1 MYSFFHIQ
9 ANISHPPAYG
19 TIITEILKKMTS
31 PDEKVLVIELSEKQ
45 ISGRTVSMSINYEDI
60 LAADSFSTLLLNEE

>member
-19 TIITEILKKMTS
+19 TIITEILKQLTS
-31 PDEKVLVIELSEKQ
+31 
-45 ISGRTVSMSINYEDI
+45 N
-60 LAADSFSTLLLNEE
+60 LLNYHKLVVDNINKGIPYGIPYIESKK